1 MHRLDS
7 FQQAGET
14 SRINEVPSI
23 SDEMPVSS
31 GTANDPT
38 STGHF
43 WTTDSVPTVLSYTA
57 VLVQAAVKAEKHR
70 AFTDFKS
77 FLYLGDPSGKC
88 TISSSDSPSPGN
100 PAYPQK
106 VQLSGIFSFKKWH
119 PSSSARPPRKYP
131 ELLCQQSIK
140 SSTKVWNTEITG
152 SKAFCWY
159 LEFSV

>member
-38 STGHF
+38 STRHF

-57 VLVQAAVKAEKHR
+57 VLVQAAVKAEK
-70 AFTDFKS
+70 TPS
-77 FLYLGDPSGKC
+77 FY
-88 TISSSDSPSPGN
+88 
-100 PAYPQK
+100 
-106 VQLSGIFSFKKWH
+106 
-119 PSSSARPPRKYP
+119 
-131 ELLCQQSIK
+131 
-140 SSTKVWNTEITG
+140 
-152 SKAFCWY
+152 
-159 LEFSV
+159 

>member
-1 MHRLDS
+1 MRFPPFL
-7 FQQAGET
+7 
-14 SRINEVPSI
+14 
-23 SDEMPVSS
+23 MKC
-31 GTANDPT
+31 
-38 STGHF
+38 
-43 WTTDSVPTVLSYTA
+43 LS
-57 VLVQAAVKAEKHR
+57 VLVQPTTPQAQGISGQLIQFPLFCLIQLFWCRQQSKQKKHR